1 MRVRKFRIGNAEKIV
16 VDQVVRQIVLAALAL
31 CEYRIAPGYI
41 DVVII
46 VSALYDIP
54 AVRLAGVCRSR
65 HINDRDVQAVHQIL
79 ERSGIACADRLSVHK
94 SAVECLI
101 LRRIFHII
109 NLPDTFFKDSLDLP
123 IVIHRTI
130 DIT

>member
-54 AVRLAGVCRSR
+54 AMRLVP
-65 HINDRDVQAVHQIL
+65 V
-79 ERSGIACADRLSVHK
+79 
-94 SAVECLI
+94 
-101 LRRIFHII
+101 
-109 NLPDTFFKDSLDLP
+109 T
-123 IVIHRTI
+123 
-130 DIT
+130 

>member
-1 MRVRKFRIGNAEKIV
+1 M
-16 VDQVVRQIVLAALAL
+16 
-31 CEYRIAPGYI
+31 
-41 DVVII
+41 
-46 VSALYDIP
+46 
-54 AVRLAGVCRSR
+54 RLAGVCRSR

-123 IVIHRTI
+123 IVIHRTV